1 MPKITKQKDGSHYL
15 LPAFC
20 QWPLIYRVWCNLLYC
35 PLLFFLE
42 AVFPN
47 RLLSKLRWLEVK
59 FWTLFFFSHPV
70 SFRIRLKFVCSPC
83 FLVSS
88 PLLWPMFQ
96 PHQLYYSLNTLCCST
111 VCVFVPVFFSPLE
124 CLFFILYLVNFYFWP
139 ENQLKDYLLYEAFHP
154 FLGLTY
160 ILLLLIQHEVEIM

>member
-59 FWTLFFFSHPV
+59 FWTLFFF
-70 SFRIRLKFVCSPC
+70 F
-83 FLVSS
+83 SS
-88 PLLWPMFQ
+88 SVFQNQAEICLQPL
-96 PHQLYYSLNTLCCST
+96 
-111 VCVFVPVFFSPLE
+111 FFSLFSPPMTYVPATPTLLFPQHAVLFHSV
-124 CLFFILYLVNFYFWP
+124 CLCTCFFFSSRM
-139 ENQLKDYLLYEAFHP
+139 P
-154 FLGLTY
+154 FLYPLFSKF
-160 ILLLLIQHEVEIM
+160 LLLTWEPT